1 LEYHNAN
8 GDYALWAETSLGD
21 SALAEKLAGLQKLKG
36 ERLRKGLLRAVA
48 DSLATEVI

>member
-1 LEYHNAN
+1 
-8 GDYALWAETSLGD
+8 LGD